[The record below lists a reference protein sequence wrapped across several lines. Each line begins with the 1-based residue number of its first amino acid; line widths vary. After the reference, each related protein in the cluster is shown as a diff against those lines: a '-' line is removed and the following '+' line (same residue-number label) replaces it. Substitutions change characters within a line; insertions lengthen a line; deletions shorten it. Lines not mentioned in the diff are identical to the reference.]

1 VPPTSSCMCRALLAY
16 DGSAKAEEALFVS
29 TYLAG
34 RWQVP
39 LVVVAVAE
47 AERVAAKALA
57 RAQAYAK
64 EHGVEASLVER
75 RGAVGETILDVAREH
90 ESELIVMGG
99 YGFSPVL
106 EIVLGSAVDQ
116 VLRQSRQ
123 PVLIC
128 R

>member
-1 VPPTSSCMCRALLAY
+1 MNRILLAY
-16 DGSAKAEEALFVS
+16 DGSSKAKEALFVS

-34 RWQVP
+34 RWNAS
-39 LVVVAVAE
+39 LAVVTVLE
-47 AERVAAKALA
+47 ENHTTPETMKLA
-57 RAQAYAK
+57 RRYL
-64 EHGVEASLVER
+64 ERHGIDATYVEKQ
-75 RGAVGETILDVAREH
+75 GDVGPAILEAAAEH

-99 YGFSPVL
+99 YGFNPVL

-116 VLRQSRQ
+116 VLRESRQ